1 MSITVSVYIYRLRD
15 KIEECFLVLGDPL
28 FFFSFKNFI
37 DNLPVEKEKK
47 KNIYTLKPKKMAV

>member
-1 MSITVSVYIYRLRD
+1 MSITVSVYIYRQRD

-47 KNIYTLKPKKMAV
+47 KNIYTLKPKK